1 LYQVIVS
8 LNNQLNSQMSDLQSL
23 ITDLL
28 QFRDDRDWKQFH
40 NAKDLA
46 LAIAIEA
53 GELNEL
59 FLWKTANEANREKLK
74 KELADVLIYA
84 LLLAHTE
91 GLDVVSII
99 REKLEEN
106 SRKYPVDK
114 AKGTAKKYNEL

>member
-1 LYQVIVS
+1 
-8 LNNQLNSQMSDLQSL
+8 MSDLQSL
-23 ITDLL
+23 ITDIL

-59 FLWKTANEANREKLK
+59 FLWKTADEANREKLK

-84 LLLAHTE
+84 PCCWRILKGWT
-91 GLDVVSII
+91 SFP
-99 REKLEEN
+99 
-106 SRKYPVDK
+106 SF
-114 AKGTAKKYNEL
+114 AKSWKRIPGNIPSTKPKERQRNIMNFR

>member
-1 LYQVIVS
+1 
-8 LNNQLNSQMSDLQSL
+8 MSDLQSL
-23 ITDLL
+23 ITDILR
-28 QFRDDRDWKQFH
+28 FRDDRDWKQFH

>member
-1 LYQVIVS
+1 MYQVIVS
-8 LNNQLNSQMSDLQSL
+8 LNNQLNAQMSDLQSL
-23 ITDLL
+23 ITDIL

-59 FLWKTANEANREKLK
+59 FLWKTADEANREKLK

-106 SRKYPVDK
+106 SRKYPVNK